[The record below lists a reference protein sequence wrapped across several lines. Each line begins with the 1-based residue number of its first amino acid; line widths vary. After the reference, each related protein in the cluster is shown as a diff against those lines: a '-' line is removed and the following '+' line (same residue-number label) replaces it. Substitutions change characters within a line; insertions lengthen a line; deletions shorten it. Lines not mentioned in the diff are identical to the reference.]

1 MNTYIY
7 SGKEKKINTMHP
19 CVYKLTV
26 LINYPEEFLQYLT
39 KQPTEFDEKEYI
51 LLRAIQI

>member
-1 MNTYIY
+1 
-7 SGKEKKINTMHP
+7 MHP